1 MRDAAELGRERGGGG
16 EQEDSSDPQGEI
28 PRSQARQIDAAEGNL
43 SSDRGLEEVGDIIR
57 GIRVV
62 FGKFP

>member
-16 EQEDSSDPQGEI
+16 EQEDSSHPQGEI